1 MDETM
6 ELELEEEQEL
16 PAEEPAEDGAE
27 AVTEQDEPAEM
38 EEKET
43 ERAPF
48 TDTAPLSEGRE
59 EHFRSQARDLVA
71 AFPELKG
78 RQAPAEVIRA
88 AMRGENLTAAYARHV
103 LAQSRA
109 DNARLE
115 RELAAERQNAAAA
128 LRAPV
133 RGVSGGGAVGEQGR
147 DPFLTGLMAD

>member
-6 ELELEEEQEL
+6 ELEVEEELEV
-16 PAEEPAEDGAE
+16 PAAEPAEDEAE
-27 AVTEQDEPAEM
+27 AVTEQDEPVEM

-43 ERAPF
+43 EQTAF
-48 TDTAPLSEGRE
+48 ADTAAHWKGGE
-59 EHFRSQARDLVA
+59 EHFRQQARELVT
-71 AFPELKG
+71 AFPELRG

-88 AMRGENLTAAYARHV
+88 AVRGENLTAAYARHA

-133 RGVSGGGAVGEQGR
+133 RGVSGGAAVGEQGR

>member
-6 ELELEEEQEL
+6 ELELEEEQEA
-16 PAEEPAEDGAE
+16 PVEEPAEDEGE
-27 AVTEQDEPAEM
+27 TVTEQGETAET
-38 EEKET
+38 EEKKT
-43 ERAPF
+43 EQ
-48 TDTAPLSEGRE
+48 TAFADAASFAKGRE
-59 EHFRSQARDLVA
+59 EHFRSQARELVA

-88 AMRGENLTAAYARHV
+88 AVQGENLTAAYARHV
-103 LAQSRA
+103 LAQSRL

-128 LRAPV
+128 YRAPV
-133 RGVSGGGAVGEQGR
+133 RGVSGGAAVGEQGR